1 MIKSVSFGKTPDG
14 RETKLYHLENG
25 RYSADI
31 TDFGATLV
39 RFCGPDRNG
48 RMTDVLLGFDN
59 VVPYTGS
66 IGYMGAVIGRF
77 GNRIEKGK
85 FTLNGKEYT
94 LAVNNGPNHLHGG
107 NVGFSHKIFAVR
119 NVDDHTIEFG
129 YLSPDGEEGYPG
141 KLDVQVTYSLSQDG
155 TLTIDYYAISD
166 ADTVINLT
174 NHAYFNLNGAEH
186 PGTVFNHTLQL
197 SASAFCETDSD
208 CLANGNILAVR
219 GTPFDFREGRNLGDS
234 ITADY
239 APVKAAGGG
248 IDHNFVLDGKD
259 YREFGRLYSDTT
271 GIEMIC
277 YTDQPGVQVYTGN
290 FIEPFIGKYGVE
302 YTKHG
307 AVCLETQ
314 GFPNSTSFGHFPSP
328 VLKKGEIY
336 RHTTAYKLSIR

>member
-1 MIKSVSFGKTPDG
+1 MIKSTSFGKTPDG
-14 RETKLYHLENG
+14 CETHLYHLKNG
-25 RYSADI
+25 MYSADI

-39 RFCGPDRNG
+39 RFCGPDRDG
-48 RMTDVLLGFDN
+48 KATDVLLGFDN
-59 VVPYTGS
+59 VEPYTGD

-107 NVGFSHKIFAVR
+107 NVGFNHRIFAVR
-119 NVDDHTIEFG
+119 DIDDHTIEFS

-141 KLDVQVTYSLSQDG
+141 NLDVQVSYNLSSDG
-155 TLTIDYYAISD
+155 TLTLSYYAISD

-174 NHAYFNLNGAEH
+174 NHAYFNLNGAAQ
-186 PGTVFNHTLQL
+186 PGTVFDHVLKL
-197 SASAFCETDSD
+197 SASAFCDSDSD

-219 GTPFDFREGRNLGDS
+219 GTPFDFREGRVLGDI

-239 APVKAAGGG
+239 APVSSAGG
-248 IDHNFVLDGKD
+248 IDHNFVLDGSG
-259 YREFGRLYSDTT
+259 YREFGRLYSPDT
-271 GIEMIC
+271 GIEMVC
-277 YTDQPGVQVYTGN
+277 FTDQPGVQIYSGN
-290 FIEPFIGKYGVE
+290 FIKPFVGKYGATYE
-302 YTKHG
+302 KHG

-314 GFPNSTSFGHFPSP
+314 GFPNSTSFAHFPSP

-336 RHTTAYKLSIR
+336 RRTTAYKLTVK